1 MSELIDGLGPNG
13 KLVVIGAAFD
23 PIEVTPVQLISG
35 SRTIQGWA
43 AGTAADSQAQAGWLE
58 ALGHCK

>member
-1 MSELIDGLGPNG
+1 MSELIYGLGPNG
-13 KLVVIGAAFD
+13 TLMVIGATYD

-43 AGTAADSQAQAGWLE
+43 AGTPADSEEEEPL
-58 ALGHCK
+58 